1 MKKRFFSILLC
12 LCMVLML
19 FTATGFVEVPGDNE
33 RIDITMTGFKLG
45 NTPADCK
52 ITNIDSTITV
62 GSVTEVAWWMHDEEG
77 AHTMRSTDV
86 FEAGATYEIGILLD
100 SGLPIGTVPSSV
112 PDVTVNGK
120 TASATYAQSV
130 TSFDIRCT
138 FDMFE
143 ITINA
148 PDAVCVLQDLE
159 FTVTAPEGVTLDKE
173 FAYDTGMMGS
183 GADLTLDD
191 DGVGH
196 GVMRAEWYDLHTY
209 CFDLFVQGSTA
220 DGTLLS
226 ATKHVEVTLKHI
238 FVDGVCG
245 CGTKQQYTVTYDPG
259 EYGTGS
265 IEPGVKTYD
274 VPFTLSSETFERKD
288 YVQTGWTDANGYMYF
303 SLGDTLYADEDV
315 TLYPMWDEI
324 VTLTVPFTTTVKLG
338 GNAAPGET
346 VFTLEVVG
354 ANAGEET
361 YADVTVSAAVTTNG
375 EGDYEGTMTLT
386 GPSQQLW
393 NMLCEGAFV
402 QQVNAGEEG
411 WTYDDT
417 VWGLLLSEIAAY
429 STADSAYDFT
439 VLVFPAICEET
450 ENGVYYDLD
459 WEAMPVERMS
469 FTNTYTKTIT
479 EPEESDPNNGD
490 NNVVETGDSRN
501 VGLWFAL
508 LVVST
513 VVLVITG
520 VHSKPRRSSRT
531 K

>member
-1 MKKRFFSILLC
+1 
-12 LCMVLML
+12 MVLML
-19 FTATGFVEVPGDNE
+19 FTVTGFVEAPADNG

-45 NTPADCK
+45 NTPADCE

-62 GSVTEVAWWMHDEEG
+62 GSVSEVTWWMYDEEG
-77 AHTMRSTDV
+77 KHTMSSTDV
-86 FEAGATYEIGILLD
+86 FEADTTYEIGIL
-100 SGLPIGTVPSSV
+100 IGAGVSTGTAPSSV
-112 PDVTVNGK
+112 PAVTVNGK
-120 TASATYAQSV
+120 TASAAYAQSV
-130 TSFDIRCT
+130 ASFDIRCT
-138 FDMFE
+138 FDKFG

-148 PDAVCVLQDLE
+148 PDAVCVLQDCE
-159 FTVTAPEGVTLDKE
+159 FTVTAPEGVTIGTQ
-173 FAYDTGMMGS
+173 FGYDTGMMGS
-183 GADLTLDD
+183 GVDLTLDD

-196 GVMRAEWYDLHTY
+196 GVMRAEWYDLQADSFKLMAEGT
-209 CFDLFVQGSTA
+209 TA
-220 DGTLLS
+220 DGKLLT
-226 ATKHVEVTLKHI
+226 AEKTVQIQRNHI

-245 CGTKQQYTVTYDPG
+245 CGTKQHYIVTYDPG

-265 IEPGVKTYD
+265 IEVGVKTYD
-274 VPFTLSSETFERKD
+274 VPFTLSSETFNREG
-288 YVQTGWTDANGYMYF
+288 YVQTGWTDANGWMYF
-303 SLGDTLYADEDV
+303 SLGDTYYADEDV

-346 VFTLEVVG
+346 TFELEVVD

-417 VWGLLLSEIAAY
+417 VWGLLLTEGVALASTDDAAPEY
-429 STADSAYDFT
+429 T
-439 VLVFPAICEET
+439 VLILPATCEET
-450 ENGVYYDLD
+450 ENGLYYDLD
-459 WEAMPVERMS
+459 WEATPLESMS

-479 EPEESDPNNGD
+479 EPTEPTEPTESDPNTGATTSPQTGD
-490 NNVVETGDSRN
+490 NSNPF
-501 VGLWFAL
+501 LWIALMFAGGFG
-508 LVVST
+508 
-513 VVLVITG
+513 VIGTC
-520 VHSKPRRSSRT
+520 VYSKRRRSSRA